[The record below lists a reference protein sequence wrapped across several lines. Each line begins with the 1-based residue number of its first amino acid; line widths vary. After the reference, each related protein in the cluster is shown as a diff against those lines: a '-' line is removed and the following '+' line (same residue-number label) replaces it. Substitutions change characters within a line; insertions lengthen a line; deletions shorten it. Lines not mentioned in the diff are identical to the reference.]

1 MCRFAFLAQLAE
13 HEICNFAVV
22 GSIPTEGSK
31 TQDNM
36 QLNKI
41 FNEDCLNTMRAMPD
55 GVIDLVIT
63 SPPYDDLR
71 NYKGYSFDFESI
83 AKELFRVVKEGGVVV
98 WVVGDATVE
107 GSETGTSFRQALFFK
122 EVGFN
127 LHDTMIY
134 MKNNPMPQTGK
145 RYNQCF
151 EYMFVLSKGS
161 PKTFNPI
168 TEETKYK
175 GTANMKNRGKDGS
188 LDYRKMERGNEKKV
202 GNIFAYSVGG
212 GISTKDKIA
221 FQHPAIFPE
230 SLVKDQMITWSNEG
244 DLVYDPFMGSGT
256 TAKVSMLLNRNW
268 IGSEISAEYVN
279 ISNIRLKDTDI
290 LIEREQS
297 EKGLW

>member
-1 MCRFAFLAQLAE
+1 
-13 HEICNFAVV
+13 
-22 GSIPTEGSK
+22 
-31 TQDNM
+31 
-36 QLNKI
+36 
-41 FNEDCLNTMRAMPD
+41 
-55 GVIDLVIT
+55 
-63 SPPYDDLR
+63 
-71 NYKGYSFDFESI
+71 
-83 AKELFRVVKEGGVVV
+83 
-98 WVVGDATVE
+98 
-107 GSETGTSFRQALFFK
+107 
-122 EVGFN
+122 
-127 LHDTMIY
+127 
-134 MKNNPMPQTGK
+134 
-145 RYNQCF
+145 
-151 EYMFVLSKGS
+151 MFVLSKGS

-175 GTANMKNRGKDGS
+175 GVANMKNRGKDGS

-279 ISNIRLKDTDI
+279 ITNIRLKNTEVEI
-290 LIEREQS
+290 YREKS
-297 EKGLW
+297 EVGLW